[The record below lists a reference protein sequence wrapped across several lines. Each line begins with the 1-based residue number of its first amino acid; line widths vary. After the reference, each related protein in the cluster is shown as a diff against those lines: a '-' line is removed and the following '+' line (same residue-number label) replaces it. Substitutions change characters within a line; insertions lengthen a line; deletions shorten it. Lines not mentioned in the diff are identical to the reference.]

1 MNSNNV
7 FYDVIKENLER
18 GKDVSFVPTGDSM
31 LPLIRGNKD
40 RVFLSNTRVSK
51 IAIGDIVL
59 FSYNDSP
66 TLHRIIE
73 IIDSNNIVLKGD
85 GNITV
90 EKCSI
95 EDIIAKVKYIKRGRL
110 NIYNNSI
117 LWRIYILLWPD
128 NKFFRCFFLFLYK
141 LLTKKY

>member
-40 RVFLSNTRVSK
+40 RVFLSNTRVYK

-73 IIDSNNIVLKGD
+73 IIDSNNIVLG
-85 GNITV
+85 G
-90 EKCSI
+90 
-95 EDIIAKVKYIKRGRL
+95 GR
-110 NIYNNSI
+110 
-117 LWRIYILLWPD
+117 
-128 NKFFRCFFLFLYK
+128 
-141 LLTKKY
+141 